1 MKLNL
6 FDRPIVKLEY
16 ELDWSLLKSKILNSK
31 VYNPKT
37 DVFENTDI
45 FWHIDNYEVINSEF
59 TELDSY
65 YEFVLPR
72 IKDYVLNTLKT
83 TTNSEIQV
91 KDSWISRYN
100 QYGFIKEHHHNQDTL
115 AVGCYYL
122 EKDINETNTEFRSK
136 KHTDPWIE
144 VPSKSFDILLFPFD
158 MMHRSQKNNTNNE
171 RWLLTTNFSQTTT
184 GRI

>member
-100 QYGFIKEHHHNQDTL
+100 QYGL
-115 AVGCYYL
+115 
-122 EKDINETNTEFRSK
+122 
-136 KHTDPWIE
+136 
-144 VPSKSFDILLFPFD
+144 
-158 MMHRSQKNNTNNE
+158 
-171 RWLLTTNFSQTTT
+171 
-184 GRI
+184 